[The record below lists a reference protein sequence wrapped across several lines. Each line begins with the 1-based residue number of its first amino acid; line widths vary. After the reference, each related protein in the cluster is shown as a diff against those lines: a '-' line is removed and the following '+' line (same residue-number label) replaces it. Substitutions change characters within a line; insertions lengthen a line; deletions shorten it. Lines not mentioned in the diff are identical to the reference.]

1 MQPHGILET
10 AVYAADL
17 DAAEHFYG
25 TILGMK
31 RVARVGNRHVFF
43 ACGQQMFLIFNPQET
58 RQPYRA
64 GALAVPP
71 HGAVG
76 PGHFAFR
83 VSADELK
90 DWKQHLE
97 THGIEIESIVDWPQG
112 GRSLY
117 VRDPAGNSVEF
128 AEPRIWGF

>member
-1 MQPHGILET
+1 MQPTGILET
-10 AVYAADL
+10 AIYAADL

-25 TILGMK
+25 TILGLK
-31 RVARVGNRHVFF
+31 RVTRVGNRHVFF
-43 ACGQQMFLIFNPQET
+43 TCGDQMLLVFNPEET
-58 RQPYRA
+58 RQPYRE
-64 GALAVPP
+64 GSLPIPP

-76 PGHFAFR
+76 QCHFAFR
-83 VSADELK
+83 ATAGEL
-90 DWKQHLE
+90 DSWKRHLE
-97 THGIEIESIVDWPQG
+97 GHGIEIESVVDWPQG